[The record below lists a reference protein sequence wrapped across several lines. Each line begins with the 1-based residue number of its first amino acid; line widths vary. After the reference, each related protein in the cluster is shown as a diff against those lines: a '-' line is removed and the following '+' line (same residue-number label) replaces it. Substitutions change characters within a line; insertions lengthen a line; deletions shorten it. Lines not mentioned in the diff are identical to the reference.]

1 MDSRNPKKKFFRR
14 FKILL
19 VTAATVLLGSCMLA
33 YPGTG
38 AESVKTSLE
47 LCAGVLVPSLFCF
60 MVLASFCTESFVL
73 DYLSRP
79 FSWFT
84 RRILKLPP
92 CAAGV
97 LLVSMVGGFPVGA
110 RSVAS
115 LAAQGRLSR
124 GEANRMLCF
133 CTNAGPAFLIG
144 VVGATL
150 FGNARTGVLL
160 FAAQISSSLLLAILC
175 GLCARRRETSETG
188 GQARLPL
195 TSAFVKAVTDSTTAM
210 LVICAFVVV
219 FGVLLALLKA
229 TGVVGA
235 LAETLYRLF
244 GVPYET
250 TQAVLHAALE
260 VSGGCA
266 SLSGLSGKTAV
277 LLVAF
282 FISFSGI
289 CVQCQI
295 LSVIGSQKLGGG
307 RFFCFRIVHGLLTAG
322 VMAALLSL
330 FPQAAPVFKTTA
342 VGLPVVSSV
351 SVPASVCLLLLCVF
365 FLFSV
370 QDFGERLKRNK
381 QKP

>member
-1 MDSRNPKKKFFRR
+1 MVSRSPKKKFFRR

-19 VTAATVLLGSCMLA
+19 VTAATVLLGGCMLA
-33 YPGTG
+33 YPGTV
-38 AESVKTSLE
+38 AESVKTSLG

-79 FSWFT
+79 
-84 RRILKLPP
+84 
-92 CAAGV
+92 
-97 LLVSMVGGFPVGA
+97 
-110 RSVAS
+110 
-115 LAAQGRLSR
+115 GRLSR

-175 GLCARRRETSETG
+175 GLCARRRETSEAG
-188 GQARLPL
+188 GRTRLPL
-195 TSAFVKAVTDSTTAM
+195 TSAFVKSVTDSTTAM

-250 TQAVLHAALE
+250 THAVLHAVLE

-322 VMAALLSL
+322 VMAVLLAL
-330 FPQAAPVFKTTA
+330 FPQAAPAFKATA
-342 VGLPVVSSV
+342 VGLPVVNSV

-370 QDFGERLKRNK
+370 QDFGERLKQNK
-381 QKP
+381 QNSA

>member
-1 MDSRNPKKKFFRR
+1 MPSRNRKKTSLRR
-14 FKILL
+14 LKVLL
-19 VTAATVLLGSCMLA
+19 VTVATVLLGICMLA
-33 YPGTG
+33 YPGTV
-38 AESVKTSLE
+38 AESVKTSLG

-60 MVLASFCTESFVL
+60 MVLATFCTEIFVL

-79 FSWFT
+79 FSWFA
-84 RRILKLPP
+84 RRVLKLPP

-110 RSVAS
+110 RSITS
-115 LAAQGRLSR
+115 LAAQGRLSHSQ
-124 GEANRMLCF
+124 ANRMLCF

-150 FGNARTGVLL
+150 FGNARTGALL
-160 FAAQISSSLLLAILC
+160 FAAQVSSSLLLAVLC
-175 GLCARRRETSETG
+175 GLCARRQETAETAG
-188 GQARLPL
+188 KARLPL
-195 TSAFVKAVTDSTTAM
+195 TSAFVKSVTDSTTAM
-210 LVICAFVVV
+210 LFICAFVVV
-219 FGVLLALLKA
+219 FGAVLALLKA
-229 TGVVGA
+229 TGAVGA
-235 LAETLYRLF
+235 LAEMLYRLF

-250 TQAVLHAALE
+250 TQAVLHAVLE
-260 VSGGCA
+260 VSGGCV

-295 LSVIGSQKLGGG
+295 LSVINSQKLGAG

-322 VMAALLSL
+322 VMSILLSM
-330 FPQAAPVFKTTA
+330 FPQAAPVFGPTS
-342 VGLPVVSSV
+342 VGIPVVHSV
-351 SVPASVCLLLLCVF
+351 SVPASVCLLLLCIF

-370 QDFGERLKRNK
+370 QDFGEKLKQKKRNS
-381 QKP
+381 